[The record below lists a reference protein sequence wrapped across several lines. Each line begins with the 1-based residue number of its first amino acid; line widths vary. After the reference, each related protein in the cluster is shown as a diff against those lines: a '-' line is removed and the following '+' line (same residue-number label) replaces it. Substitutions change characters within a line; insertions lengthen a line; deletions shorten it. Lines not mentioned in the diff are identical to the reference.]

1 MCKRPIYILLLL
13 LCTLS
18 VRANDTIAIP
28 LKMSV
33 FRNMPMDGPTG
44 STPDPT
50 DPNQF
55 RASLTGN
62 NLFIQTQSDAVSFV
76 VIQRTSDSWQSEE
89 YFSALSYDS
98 LSCPITQTGLY
109 TIRIGCW
116 KTDFIGRL
124 EVRTILLADLNGHY
138 IRNSIPQWS
147 ELPPGVYILRVE
159 TSLGSTSSKFYKRL

>member
-1 MCKRPIYILLLL
+1 MLKRLIFILF
-13 LCTLS
+13 LCLVS
-18 VRANDTIAIP
+18 FALWAGDTIPIP

-33 FRNMPMDGPTG
+33 FAYMPMDGPTG

-55 RASLTGN
+55 RATLTGN
-62 NLFIQTQSDAVSFV
+62 TLSIHTQPEAVSFV
-76 VIQRTSDSWQSEE
+76 VIQRTSGWQQSEE

-124 EVRTILLADLNGHY
+124 EVRNILLADLNGHY
-138 IRNSIPQWS
+138 IRNSVPQWS
-147 ELPPGVYILRVE
+147 ELPQGVYILRVE
-159 TSLGSTSSKFYKRL
+159 TTLGTTSSKFFKRL

>member
-1 MCKRPIYILLLL
+1 MPKRLIFIAF
-13 LCTLS
+13 LCLVS
-18 VRANDTIAIP
+18 FSIWANDTISIP
-28 LKMSV
+28 LKMSA
-33 FRNMPMDGPTG
+33 FAYMPMDGPTG

-76 VIQRTSDSWQSEE
+76 GIQRTSDSWQSEE

-116 KTDFIGRL
+116 KTNFIGRL
-124 EVRTILLADLNGHY
+124 EVKNILLADLNGHY

-159 TSLGSTSSKFYKRL
+159 TSLGTTSSKFYKRL

>member
-1 MCKRPIYILLLL
+1 MHRTGLTILFLLFSICL
-13 LCTLS
+13 M
-18 VRANDTIAIP
+18 ANDTISIP
-28 LKMSV
+28 LQMSV
-33 FRNMPMDGPTG
+33 FYYMPMDKPTG

-62 NLFIQTQSDAVSFV
+62 TLFIQTQSDAVSFV

-124 EVRTILLADLNGHY
+124 EVRNILLADLNGHY

-159 TSLGSTSSKFYKRL
+159 TSLGTTSSKFYKRL